1 LDNETNFGEQIVLF
15 FC

>member
-1 LDNETNFGEQIVLF
+1 LDSETNFGEQIVLF